1 MSRRRPQK
9 HYSAKGI
16 ALLMVVSFIAMLALI
31 LIDFSK
37 NAHTHLSAGVNIRD
51 DVRATTLADTA
62 LVMSRACLDSKA
74 WGPMGGLMS
83 KVDMERL
90 CDMLLGIFLKGR
102 VDLPIGG
109 LSVELE
115 GVEGIGLGK
124 GELEEVKLTAEEA
137 FISIAALHCDNNQVD
152 CGSRRT
158 AVSKLRSLLCDPE
171 ISPVFEKE
179 QADGHRYTRAEVI
192 GNLIDWIDI
201 DDNRIY
207 IDPSNWHM
215 AQGTGE
221 GEDSY
226 LRALEHRYRSKD
238 APFDSIEELRLVRG
252 IDDRLFAYLKDKVT
266 VHSVAQ
272 VNVNDASTE
281 VIASLLQSHSAGFQ
295 AVEMSACGQESDT
308 MLQVQDIFRRYS
320 QMIVD
325 VRQIKASLPQYALSK
340 PYKTAAQFIA
350 DARDPMA
357 ALSKYFGA
365 NVLSMGQQFD
375 PNTVLMKYGLTY
387 PFYQTLLSGNG
398 LGIDWGGL
406 QRSVGTE
413 NNIFRLTVKAR
424 VGNITRTLFAILKR
438 DGQTIRTLY
447 YRED

>member
-1 MSRRRPQK
+1 MSKRHKRP
-9 HYSAKGI
+9 HSAQGI

-37 NAHTHLSAGVNIRD
+37 NAYVHLNAGVNIRD

-62 LVMSRACLDSKA
+62 LVMSRACLDGKA
-74 WGPMGGLMS
+74 WGPMASMMG

-102 VDLPIGG
+102 IDLPIGG
-109 LSVELE
+109 LSVDLE

-158 AVSKLRSLLCDPE
+158 SASKLRSLLCDPE
-171 ISPVFEKE
+171 IAEVFEKE

-207 IDPSNWHM
+207 IDPNTWHM

-226 LRALEHRYRSKD
+226 LREMEHRYRSKD
-238 APFDSIEELRLVRG
+238 APFDSIEELRLIRG
-252 IDDRLFAYLKDKVT
+252 VDDRLFAFLKDKVT
-266 VHSVAQ
+266 VHSVSQ
-272 VNVNDASTE
+272 VNVNDASVE

-308 MLQVQDIFRRYS
+308 MLQVQDIFRRYA
-320 QMIVD
+320 QMVVD
-325 VRQIKASLPQYALSK
+325 VRQLKSSLPQYALSK
-340 PYKTAAQFIA
+340 PYKKGSQFIN
-350 DARDPMA
+350 DAKDPIK
-357 ALSKYFGA
+357 ALGRYYGS
-365 NVLSMGQQFD
+365 SMPGMMGGQFD
-375 PNTVLMKYGLTY
+375 ENAIIMKYGLTY
-387 PFYQTLLSGNG
+387 QFYQTLLSANG
-398 LGIDWGGL
+398 LGVDWGGL